1 MQGRVFS
8 NNYFGENQP
17 SKKSLYEFEIIKKIG
32 FDFVEIIVDK
42 KLFFFKLINIYNK
55 KKILNKKVLY
65 SINMDY
71 FVKNN
76 FFEKIKKN
84 KEIIDK
90 VIKFALKNK
99 IKIIIIPC
107 IEKNYLKDTLLIDF
121 INILKLKLKKKKLMI
136 SLEINK
142 VSKEIKKNLNKKV
155 GICYDT
161 GNLGKDSFKFLKK
174 NYNQIN
180 HIHIKDVNKIKKK
193 NTFLGKG
200 HIDLKKISGFLIKK
214 KYFYALT
221 LETFFRK
228 NKKMADAITNLK
240 TLKNLL

>member
-1 MQGRVFS
+1 MKIGIMQGRVFS

-136 SLEINK
+136 SLEINN
-142 VSKEIKKNLNKKV
+142 V
-155 GICYDT
+155 
-161 GNLGKDSFKFLKK
+161 
-174 NYNQIN
+174 
-180 HIHIKDVNKIKKK
+180 
-193 NTFLGKG
+193 
-200 HIDLKKISGFLIKK
+200 
-214 KYFYALT
+214 
-221 LETFFRK
+221 
-228 NKKMADAITNLK
+228 
-240 TLKNLL
+240 